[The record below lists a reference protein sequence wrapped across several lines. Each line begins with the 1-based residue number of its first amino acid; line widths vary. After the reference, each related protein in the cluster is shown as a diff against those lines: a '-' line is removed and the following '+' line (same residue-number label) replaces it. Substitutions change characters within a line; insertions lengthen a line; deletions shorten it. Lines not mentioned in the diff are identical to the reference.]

1 MDFFPAWAKVNLG
14 LEVREKRPDGYHNVR
29 MVNQTVSLAD
39 RITIALRPKRE
50 GITLRITGAEL
61 PAGEQNLAYRAA
73 ELLQKRCGVRSGV
86 QIELRKHIPVAAG
99 LAGGS
104 ADAAA
109 VLYGL
114 NRLWGLNLKAAEL
127 MALALELGSDVP
139 FALLGGTAL
148 AEGRGEV
155 LTPLTPLLP
164 CWFVL
169 VHPRIEV
176 STAWAYAELDRCP
189 PSARPDIPGLL
200 AALAAGDLKG
210 VAAHLGNSFQAVI
223 EERYPCVAEAK
234 RALLAEGALGACLT
248 GSGPTVFGLFS
259 EKIGAEKAAA
269 ALKGEMDTF
278 VVRPV
283 AEGAGVLPL
292 EAVMEE

>member
-14 LEVREKRPDGYHNVR
+14 LEVRERRPDGYHNVR

-39 RITIALRPKRE
+39 RIALLPQRE
-50 GITLRITGAEL
+50 GITLKLSGAEL
-61 PAGEQNLAYRAA
+61 PAGEDNLAYRAA
-73 ELLQKRCGVRSGV
+73 KLLQERCGVRAGV
-86 QIELRKHIPVAAG
+86 RIELRKRIPVAAG

-114 NRLWGLNLKAAEL
+114 NRLWGLNLTLQEL
-127 MALALELGSDVP
+127 QALALELGSDVP
-139 FALLGGTAL
+139 FALHGGTAL

-155 LTPLTPLLP
+155 LTPLTPLVP
-164 CWFVL
+164 CWLVL
-169 VHPRIEV
+169 ARPRVEI
-176 STAWAYAELDRCP
+176 STAWAYAELDRYP
-189 PSARPDIPGLL
+189 PAARPDIDGLL

-210 VAAHLGNSFQAVI
+210 VAAHLGNSFESVI
-223 EERYPCVAEAK
+223 RERYPSVVEAK
-234 RALLAEGALGACLT
+234 KALLAEGALGACLT
-248 GSGPTVFGLFS
+248 GSGPTVFGLFP
-259 EKIGAEKAAA
+259 ERAGAEKAAA
-269 ALKGEMDTF
+269 ALKEEMDTF

-283 AEGAGVLPL
+283 AEGAGVLPF

>member
-14 LEVREKRPDGYHNVR
+14 LEVREKRPDGYHNVC

-39 RITIALRPKRE
+39 RITFRPQRE
-50 GITLRITGAEL
+50 GITLKITGAEL
-61 PAGEQNLAYRAA
+61 PAGRENLAYRAA
-73 ELLQKRCGVRSGV
+73 ELLQKKCGARSGV
-86 QIELRKHIPVAAG
+86 RIELSKRIPVAAG

-114 NRLWGLNLKAAEL
+114 NRLWGLNLEAAEL

-139 FALLGGTAL
+139 FALHGGTAL
-148 AEGRGEV
+148 VEGRGEV
-155 LTPLTPLLP
+155 LTALTHLVP
-164 CWFVL
+164 CWLVL
-169 VHPRIEV
+169 ARPRVEV
-176 STAWAYAELDRCP
+176 STAWAYAELDRSP
-189 PSARPDIPGLL
+189 PPARPDIAGLL

-234 RALLAEGALGACLT
+234 KALLAEGALGACLS

-259 EKIGAEKAAA
+259 EKTDAEKAAA
-269 ALKGEMDTF
+269 ALKGDIDTF

-283 AEGAGVLPL
+283 AEGAGVLPF